1 MASLIQVRDLL
12 ALRGRME
19 AAQISQ
25 TLNTPQPMINA
36 MLQQLESMGK
46 AVRIQ
51 EEPDG
56 CLSGSCKSCP
66 EGKACLREWWAAL
79 TLLHR
84 LFWKARYAS
93 ASGLFCVRLSI
104 KMQLL
109 QHGVSSFESISQG

>member
-56 CLSGSCKSCP
+56 CLSGSCKSCRKEKP
-66 EGKACLREWWAAL
+66 VCAVVGAAL

-93 ASGLFCVRLSI
+93 ASGLCVRLSI

>member
-25 TLNTPQPMINA
+25 ALNTPQPMINA

-56 CLSGSCKSCP
+56 CLSGSCKKLPGRQSLP
-66 EGKACLREWWAAL
+66 ARVVGAAL

-84 LFWKARYAS
+84 LF
-93 ASGLFCVRLSI
+93 
-104 KMQLL
+104 
-109 QHGVSSFESISQG
+109 

>member
-12 ALRGRME
+12 ALRGRMD

-25 TLNTPQPMINA
+25 TLNIPQPMINA

-56 CLSGSCKSCP
+56 CLSGSCKRCP
-66 EGKACLREWWAAL
+66 EGKACLREWWAL
-79 TLLHR
+79 R
-84 LFWKARYAS
+84 
-93 ASGLFCVRLSI
+93 
-104 KMQLL
+104 
-109 QHGVSSFESISQG
+109 

>member
-66 EGKACLREWWAAL
+66 EGKSLSARVVGAAL

-93 ASGLFCVRLSI
+93 ASGLLRAAFHKNATLAARRKFL
-104 KMQLL
+104 
-109 QHGVSSFESISQG
+109 

>member
-25 TLNTPQPMINA
+25 ALNTPQPMINA

-56 CLSGSCKSCP
+56 CLSGSCKIRP
-66 EGKACLREWWAAL
+66 EGKACLREWWAL
-79 TLLHR
+79 R
-84 LFWKARYAS
+84 
-93 ASGLFCVRLSI
+93 
-104 KMQLL
+104 
-109 QHGVSSFESISQG
+109 

>member
-56 CLSGSCKSCP
+56 CLSGSCK
-66 EGKACLREWWAAL
+66 AARKEKPVCASGGRCVNHTPSPVL
-79 TLLHR
+79 
-84 LFWKARYAS
+84 KARYAF
-93 ASGLFCVRLSI
+93 ASGLLRATFHKNAILAARRKFL
-104 KMQLL
+104 
-109 QHGVSSFESISQG
+109 